1 MKKLLLC
8 LVTAIFSL
16 TVFAATP
23 TIVNEKVLK
32 AFNASFKDAQQVIWE
47 EHTDVY
53 EVKFVQNQIRSRVT
67 YDVNGNILK
76 TMRYYYEDQLPI
88 FIRGKLKQKFP
99 GTKVFGVTEVATPD
113 QLNYHIVLEGAKHWT
128 IVVCDSMGYM
138 MVDKKYNKA

>member
-8 LVTAIFSL
+8 LATAIFSL
-16 TVFAATP
+16 TVLATSP

-47 EHTDVY
+47 EHSDMY
-53 EVKFVQNQIRSRVT
+53 EVKFIQNQIRSRVT

-76 TMRYYYEDQLPI
+76 TMRYYYEDQLPL
-88 FIRGKLKQKFP
+88 FIRGKVKEKFP
-99 GTKVFGVTEVATPD
+99 GKHVFGVTEVATPD
-113 QLNYHIVLEGAKHWT
+113 QLNYHIVLEDAKQWT
-128 IVVCDSMGYM
+128 IIICDAFGFI